1 MRSNRRPR
9 EKAANNLIS
18 MKKTTLL
25 PILIAAATVFG
36 CCKSYCDIDRRAVVD
51 RNSPQTSSFS
61 PSSPAQVGNGEFAF
75 SADITGLQTFAPFN
89 TMSHWGWHSMPL
101 PKGANLAD
109 FKGSDLDCGGRK
121 VNYCTPDESDK
132 KQKELGAYLAA
143 NPHRMNL
150 GRIGFEIK
158 KSGSTP
164 AKAEDLTNPRQ
175 KLDLWSGILQSRFE
189 IEGIP
194 VEVETACHPHRDIV
208 SVRAKSELFKDAS
221 IRVFIEFPY
230 GEEKY
235 YSQYV
240 GNFDARQKHSTQ
252 IEKSEGKSVLLS
264 RDVDDFHYYAAI
276 RIDSSAAVEADKTN
290 KHKFYITPS
299 GGTLDFVCEFSK
311 EKIDTKKLPS
321 AGEVASASAKG
332 WEEFW
337 MSGAAVD
344 FSQSSDARWRELE
357 RRVVLSQYLMKVNAS
372 GSLPP
377 QESGLVCNTWYGR
390 FHFEMIFSH
399 LYHYALWDRWEL
411 ALPALS
417 VYEKFL
423 PTSIERA
430 KKQGYSGA
438 RWPKCTA
445 DIDREWPH
453 PIHATL
459 IWQQPHPIY
468 FAETDYRLNPSK
480 ETLAKWKNIVFA
492 TADFIADLPVEDKK
506 TGIFNLEPPL
516 FIVSENTNFLKTRN
530 PAFELSYW
538 RYALRTALEWQKR
551 LGLPEN
557 KKWRKVLANL
567 APLPV
572 QDGLYATH
580 QGIENMWT
588 KFNFEHPALIGTF
601 GLLPGDGVDRRIFSE
616 TLKKIEQTWNFER
629 TWGWDFPMLAMAA
642 ARSGD
647 SKAAVDFLLHNSKG
661 FQFDAHGLATGG
673 PFPYMPSNGSLLA
686 AVAMMAQQNLFPSDW
701 KIKAEGFN
709 PHQ

>member
-1 MRSNRRPR
+1 M
-9 EKAANNLIS
+9 NNPTSSIAKNLFR
-18 MKKTTLL
+18 L
-25 PILIAAATVFG
+25 LIAAVFFSSCG
-36 CCKSYCDIDRRAVVD
+36 CSNSSGKINRRAIVD
-51 RNSPQTSSFS
+51 RNSPSTSSFS
-61 PSSPAQVGNGEFAF
+61 DTSPAQVGNGEFAF
-75 SADITGLQTFAPFN
+75 SADITGLQTFAAFN

-101 PKGANLAD
+101 PKGSNLAD
-109 FKGSDLDCGGRK
+109 FKGTNIDCGGRK
-121 VNYCTPDESDK
+121 VNYCIADDSDST
-132 KQKELGAYLAA
+132 QKTLGAYLAA

-150 GRIGFEIK
+150 GRIGFDIK
-158 KSGSTP
+158 KRGGSP
-164 AKAEDLTNPRQ
+164 AKAEDLKKTFQ
-175 KLDLWSGILQSRFE
+175 KLDLWSGILQSKFE
-189 IEGIP
+189 IDGVP
-194 VEVETACHPHRDIV
+194 VEVETSCHPGKDAI

-230 GEEKY
+230 GDEKY

-240 GNFDARQKHSTQ
+240 GNFGAPEKHSTRM
-252 IEKSEGKSVLLS
+252 EKTGESCILLT
-264 RDVDDFHYYAAI
+264 RDVDDLHYRVGI
-276 RIDSSAAVEADKTN
+276 KNCRSAVFSADENK
-290 KHKFYITPS
+290 KHKFYISS
-299 GGTLDFVCEFSK
+299 GGEDKLEFVCEFSK
-311 EKIDTKKLPS
+311 GEIDPKKMPS
-321 AGEVASASAKG
+321 AAEVAEASAEAWKN
-332 WEEFW
+332 FW

-344 FSQSSDARWRELE
+344 FSQSADSRWKELE
-357 RRVVLSQYLMKVNAS
+357 RRVVLSQYIMRVNAA

-377 QESGLVCNTWYGR
+377 QESGLVCNTWHGR
-390 FHFEMIFSH
+390 LHFEMIFSH

-417 VYEKFL
+417 IYEKFL
-423 PTSIERA
+423 PTSLERA
-430 KKQGYSGA
+430 KRQGYSGA

-445 DIDREWPH
+445 DFDREWPH

-480 ETLAKWKNIVFA
+480 ETLEKWKNIVFA
-492 TADFIADLPVEDKK
+492 TADFIADLPLEDKK
-506 TGIFNLEPPL
+506 TGMFNLEPPL
-516 FIVSENTNFLKTRN
+516 FIVSENTDFRKTRN

-551 LGLPEN
+551 LGIPEN
-557 KKWRKVLANL
+557 EKWQKVLSNL

-572 QDGLYATH
+572 QNGTYATH

-588 KFNFEHPALIGTF
+588 KFNFEHPALIGVF
-601 GLLPGDGVDRRIFSE
+601 GLLPGDGVDRQIFLN
-616 TLKKIEQTWNFER
+616 TINKVKQTWNFDR

-647 SKAAVDFLLHNSKG
+647 SKSAVDFLLHPSKG

-686 AVAMMAQQNLFPSDW
+686 AVAMMAHQNLFPPEWNVKS
-701 KIKAEGFN
+701 EGFN